1 MRVLAPILCFLTLAA
16 CVRLTPAGERVQVL
30 GASQAGLVSACR
42 RLASVSVSSQD
53 ALKNAAAAQGGD
65 TAIMNLRDVGTT
77 QYIKGDIYDCS
88 DTVALPAAAPAH
100 REPSPEER
108 ADAEYRR
115 KSGLCQAKGGAWINQ
130 QCVIVIE

>member
-1 MRVLAPILCFLTLAA
+1 MRVFVAVLCFVTLAA

-30 GASQAGLVSACR
+30 SAGQTGLVSACR

-65 TAIMNLRDVGTT
+65 TAIMSLRDVGTT
-77 QYIKGDIYDCS
+77 QYIKGDIYRCS
-88 DTVALPAAAPAH
+88 NTALPGMAPVQH
-100 REPSPEER
+100 EPSPEEK
-108 ADAEYRR
+108 ADAEFQR

-130 QCVIVIE
+130 QCVISIE